1 MKKMIYK
8 SLKISLFVV
17 GGVSMIFFHASSDDL
32 FGRDEGKQKSPPA
45 NAIYPIKNY
54 APVPMVDADIR
65 IKREDFSR
73 SLAEN
78 MRDQYLEITC
88 HLENLS
94 NQPKEI
100 YAFVFAY
107 YETNAMNPNYHKLL
121 PFPKWRKKDRRAKAY
136 LTHYLTS
143 TPNEIPI
150 HLVWD
155 KNEPDYRS
163 YRKNTEYLQIFASR
177 TKQSYEFYPPI
188 WKYLEY
194 GINNPQKGLKFILRG
209 GKPPPRDQTVQTDY
223 VPPTAQETREK
234 LYNNKR
240 QVKYTL
246 YHSSRSTILRS
257 HHYHVKKGYEGDK
270 GFYNRAAILLLNADE
285 NSKDLANGRS
295 EILLQKVYSLPP
307 LPNPQ

>member
-8 SLKISLFVV
+8 SLKVFLFVI
-17 GGVSMIFFHASSDDL
+17 GGISMIFFHASSDDL

-54 APVPMVDADIR
+54 APVPMVDPDIR
-65 IKREDFSR
+65 IKQEAFSR

-100 YAFVFAY
+100 YAFIFAY
-107 YETNAMNPNYHKLL
+107 YETNAANPKYQKLL
-121 PFPKWRKKDRRAKAY
+121 PPSKWRKQDRLAEAY

-143 TPNEIPI
+143 TPSEIPI
-150 HLVWD
+150 NLVWD
-155 KNEPDYRS
+155 KNEYDYRS
-163 YRKNTEYLQIFASR
+163 YRKNADYLRIFSSR
-177 TKQSYEFYPPI
+177 IKQSYDFYPPI

-194 GINNPQKGLKFILRG
+194 GINNPQKGLKFTLRG
-209 GKPPPRDQTVQTDY
+209 GNPPPRDQTIQTDY
-223 VPPTAQETREK
+223 VPPTVQETREQIYK
-234 LYNNKR
+234 SKR
-240 QVKYTL
+240 QLKYTL

-257 HHYHVKKGYEGDK
+257 HHYHRKRRSEEDN

-295 EILLQKVYSLPP
+295 EILLQKVYSLPS
-307 LPNPQ
+307 LPNPK